1 MRWNRMLE
9 SDAWNRL
16 RSRPPVCNLEN
27 NKYLCPDYT
36 IFLNRNETNRNRD
49 RTRMEGKPK
58 GGISRL
64 APHLSD
70 VSPRHS

>member
-1 MRWNRMLE
+1 MHGIGCVPGRRFVIWKIINTFVRIILFFLTVMRRTE
-9 SDAWNRL
+9 SG
-16 RSRPPVCNLEN
+16 
-27 NKYLCPDYT
+27 T
-36 IFLNRNETNRNRD
+36 G
-49 RTRMEGKPK
+49 TRMEGKPK